1 MSATVITPC
10 EGTIEEEDD
19 DGEEG
24 GGLNR
29 RGTCCGGQGQGE
41 GRAVTQLTG

>member
-29 RGTCCGGQGQGE
+29 RGTCCGG
-41 GRAVTQLTG
+41 RAKGKEEL